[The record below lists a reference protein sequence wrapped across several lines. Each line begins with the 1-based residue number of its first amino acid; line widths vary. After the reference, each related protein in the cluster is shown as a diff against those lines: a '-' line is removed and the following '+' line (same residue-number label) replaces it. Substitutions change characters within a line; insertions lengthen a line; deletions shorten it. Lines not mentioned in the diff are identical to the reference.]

1 MNAHDYRF
9 LLSERDTLRL
19 LIGQTSPQ
27 NAIGRISLESRLR
40 QVEEGL
46 TAYEGYSPRVTQA
59 RLTFQGKPVVD
70 TRGILVDFGTE
81 AANAFAESVARVGA
95 SRRSPLSASGPIPNA
110 SEFQLL
116 ITGTATGSFGFQ
128 LEEASPQMALEGQA
142 TPTELAI
149 EKVKDILEASI
160 GTDEELSEAI
170 ADTDLRALDSVQAFL
185 KKMADNDAICAL
197 EFKGDEFRFRDV
209 GQVRRSEN
217 RLRGDNIHEID
228 VTLFGQFQGFLPNSR
243 RAEIL
248 LIRTDAD
255 FLHEAV
261 GTVISGRVDQ
271 TVDEK
276 ININETLG
284 QAMTI
289 LARTRRVGQ
298 GRPRYVFVDCQMD
311 SQ

>member
-70 TRGILVDFGTE
+70 TRGIFVDFGTE

-116 ITGTATGSFGFQ
+116 I
-128 LEEASPQMALEGQA
+128 
-142 TPTELAI
+142 
-149 EKVKDILEASI
+149 
-160 GTDEELSEAI
+160 
-170 ADTDLRALDSVQAFL
+170 
-185 KKMADNDAICAL
+185 N
-197 EFKGDEFRFRDV
+197 GDGHWFIWFST
-209 GQVRRSEN
+209 RRSIPTD
-217 RLRGDNIHEID
+217 G
-228 VTLFGQFQGFLPNSR
+228 FG
-243 RAEIL
+243 
-248 LIRTDAD
+248 RTSDP
-255 FLHEAV
+255 H
-261 GTVISGRVDQ
+261 
-271 TVDEK
+271 
-276 ININETLG
+276 
-284 QAMTI
+284 
-289 LARTRRVGQ
+289 
-298 GRPRYVFVDCQMD
+298 
-311 SQ
+311 